1 MRVCL
6 CKPEHINL
14 GRVLYKSD
22 RYVIFFKTNIA
33 QINQIFI
40 LSYIFSYEGHLLY
53 YDFMNIK
60 RQSRPSN
67 LQHRK
72 NGKTDLLRVN
82 PLMYSF
88 TLFETLPIVC
98 LEEPTV

>member
-1 MRVCL
+1 M
-6 CKPEHINL
+6 
-14 GRVLYKSD
+14 
-22 RYVIFFKTNIA
+22 
-33 QINQIFI
+33 I
-40 LSYIFSYEGHLLY
+40 LLV
-53 YDFMNIK
+53 IK

-98 LEEPTV
+98 LKEIQLFKAIGAIIFLLNLTLLDVLYTAQ